1 MEVFWT
7 NDEISAAFKKHR
19 ALQLDWPTVDVLEV
33 EGAEIKWHR
42 RLDDQAFK
50 DFCTN
55 QSLKPM
61 RIYFLRTARTL
72 HQEGQIRHDFLNPVT
87 AETLRNFTRP
97 SRAFLSRIAQAAEW
111 TVLGATKRLITDHQG
126 SFKGFS
132 SCYEYGWVSQ
142 DLGTGPSLIDCRVEP
157 GQTIYHCVNYPV
169 SAINRYIS
177 LLRDIPVL
185 ASKSFLVDRLATDV
199 CLEAIRQ
206 GTSVGHGVLKEYE
219 NNMVKTKDF
228 ESATNQINRLSKS
241 ISTLQTN
248 AIELTSTLLYL
259 QECENTLEDSG
270 LASIPAVDHDDRVCH
285 ISLQISS
292 SKAMQRWIESYER
305 RVQVQFNLLLHLMN
319 LQESYENKALAKQSR
334 DLAEQSKLI

>member
-1 MEVFWT
+1 M
-7 NDEISAAFKKHR
+7 
-19 ALQLDWPTVDVLEV
+19 
-33 EGAEIKWHR
+33 
-42 RLDDQAFK
+42 
-50 DFCTN
+50 
-55 QSLKPM
+55 
-61 RIYFLRTARTL
+61 RTARTL

-126 SFKGFS
+126 SFKGFCQYNTS
-132 SCYEYGWVSQ
+132 SAPGIFLHVLIIYAASCYEYGWVSQ

-206 GTSVGHGVLKEYE
+206 GTSVGHGVLKEY
-219 NNMVKTKDF
+219 V
-228 ESATNQINRLSKS
+228 S
-241 ISTLQTN
+241 
-248 AIELTSTLLYL
+248 
-259 QECENTLEDSG
+259 
-270 LASIPAVDHDDRVCH
+270 
-285 ISLQISS
+285 
-292 SKAMQRWIESYER
+292 
-305 RVQVQFNLLLHLMN
+305 
-319 LQESYENKALAKQSR
+319 
-334 DLAEQSKLI
+334 